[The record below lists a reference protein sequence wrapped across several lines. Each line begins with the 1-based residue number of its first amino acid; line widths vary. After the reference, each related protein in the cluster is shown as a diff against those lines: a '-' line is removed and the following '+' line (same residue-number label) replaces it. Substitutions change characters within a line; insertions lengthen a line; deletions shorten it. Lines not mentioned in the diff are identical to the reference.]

1 MSYFE
6 FDEFGNL
13 FSVLFFLLLELLK
26 FGFLEQIAFFG
37 KGWDFCVD
45 LYDIGIED
53 VFTFELLLFLLFTL
67 FVVL

>member
-53 VFTFELLLFLLFTL
+53 VFTFKLLLFLLFTL